1 MKKKTIAALL
11 ALLTSASLFGCGDPF
26 AEAMLKDVP
35 AYEFSSSEAE
45 TTKLTEAENSA
56 VSAESENAAE
66 ESESA
71 EESSDAADA
80 AEAASELEPGS
91 EEELAEVL
99 RVTRAYED
107 AIYDQDMEA
116 LLDCTDMDLL
126 YYIKNNEVGSRE
138 DLIAFEE
145 EATSLRLR
153 LCILLSFLYR
163 GGLRWLHRLRLSL
176 RSQKA
181 RNFEPS
187 LPERRIRLQ
196 RSFFLLRVG
205 QSCRA
210 RCHIPFCNTHAPQ
223 ELLELRQGGLH
234 FPKILFLL
242 LLRSSKIYGFLQKKV
257 QRFRLLLRFFLLK
270 QLKVALQTASNE
282 ALFQILRLK

>member
-45 TTKLTEAENSA
+45 TAKLTEAENSA

-71 EESSDAADA
+71 EESSDAADE

-145 EATSLRLR
+145 EAFGDKLSKSLEQNPERVSVFKDPVYVPEKAEEYNTVLKKMGA
-153 LCILLSFLYR
+153 ISNVYHIDSVYLYR
-163 GGLRWLHRLRLSL
+163 FQNQAAADAGGQAGSGLQFSMGMGDLAFGMDVAVVRINGEWKFDMGLPMFVSYWNELE
-176 RSQKA
+176 KA
-181 RNFEPS
+181 
-187 LPERRIRLQ
+187 
-196 RSFFLLRVG
+196 
-205 QSCRA
+205 
-210 RCHIPFCNTHAPQ
+210 HAAQ
-223 ELLELRQGGLH
+223 
-234 FPKILFLL
+234 
-242 LLRSSKIYGFLQKKV
+242 
-257 QRFRLLLRFFLLK
+257 
-270 QLKVALQTASNE
+270 
-282 ALFQILRLK
+282 